1 MNKNILKDL
10 SYYFKEAKIEEVQPE
25 FVPYSFPDFPQNLQ
39 TLQAKLG
46 RKWTVNFENLY
57 FLSLCVYN
65 KNLPSYVISI
75 SIKGIAKKCRFK
87 SYQSASNL
95 LQIAKDINL
104 IHPAHEVGKSI
115 ESYCTG
121 GTGLKPYAKRYHV
134 NTKLAK
140 FIIQEYEK
148 ICVKSRKNPKI
159 KRKKGDVIPNAYIF
173 PKRAEKA
180 ILKSVKNKDFEA
192 IKRVKFGAN
201 KGIAGFT

>member
-1 MNKNILKDL
+1 MNKNILKNL

-25 FVPYSFPDFPQNLQ
+25 FVPFTFPETPQDLQ

-46 RKWTVNFENLY
+46 RKWAVNLENLY

-65 KNLPSYVISI
+65 RNLPSYVISI
-75 SIKGIAKKCRFK
+75 STKGIAKKCRFN

-95 LQIAKDINL
+95 IELAKKINL
-104 IHPAHEVGKSI
+104 IQPAHEIGKSI

-121 GTGLKPYAKRYHV
+121 ATGIKPYAKRYHV

-140 FIIQEYEK
+140 FIIDEYEK
-148 ICVKSRKNPKI
+148 ICVKKRKNPKL
-159 KRKKGDVIPNAYIF
+159 KRKKNEAIQNAYIL
-173 PKRAEKA
+173 PKKAEKA
-180 ILKSVKNKDFEA
+180 ILKSIKNKDFEA

>member
-1 MNKNILKDL
+1 MEQNILKNL
-10 SYYFKEAKIEEVQPE
+10 NYYFDGVKIEEIEPE

-46 RKWTVNFENLY
+46 RKWAVNLENLY
-57 FLSLCVYN
+57 LLSLCIYN
-65 KNLPSYVISI
+65 RNLPSYVTSI
-75 SIKGIAKKCRFK
+75 STKGIAKKCRFN

-95 LQIAKDINL
+95 IELAKKINL
-104 IHPAHEVGKSI
+104 IQPAFEVGKSI

-121 GTGLKPYAKRYHV
+121 GTGLKPYAKRYYI

-148 ICVKSRKNPKI
+148 ICVQKRKNPKL
-159 KRKKGDVIPNAYIF
+159 KRKKNEAIPNAYIF

-180 ILKSVKNKDFEA
+180 ILKSVKNKDFAA
-192 IKRVKFGAN
+192 IQKVKFGAN